1 MFFKWLVLI
10 WLRGAR
16 VIFFENATIFKLLRL
31 SSCDTVRSFCF
42 INYVGENQA
51 DEITAPVALLIKSM
65 SYNQV
70 FTTNLKLYLTFVALI
85 TFTGERERN
94 DTEKNGF
101 EFERLENSRPNS

>member
-1 MFFKWLVLI
+1 M
-10 WLRGAR
+10 
-16 VIFFENATIFKLLRL
+16 
-31 SSCDTVRSFCF
+31 
-42 INYVGENQA
+42 GENQA

-65 SYNQV
+65 SYNLV

-85 TFTGERERN
+85 TGERERN